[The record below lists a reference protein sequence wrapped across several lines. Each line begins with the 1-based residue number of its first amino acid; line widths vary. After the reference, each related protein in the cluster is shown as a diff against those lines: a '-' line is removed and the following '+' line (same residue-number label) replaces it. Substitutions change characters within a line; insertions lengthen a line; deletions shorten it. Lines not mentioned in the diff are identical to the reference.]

1 MEQPKEVFEADLEYI
16 VNRLKPEV
24 LILYGS
30 IPANIAKIKK
40 EVPKGIIFKPDY
52 SFFNKGDKE

>member
-16 VNRLKPEV
+16 VNKLKPEV

-30 IPANIAKIKK
+30 TPANIAKIKK

>member
-1 MEQPKEVFEADLEYI
+1 MFEADLEYI
-16 VNRLKPEV
+16 VNRIKPEV

-40 EVPKGIIFKPDY
+40 EVPKVIIFKPDY
-52 SFFNKGDKE
+52 SFF

>member
-16 VNRLKPEV
+16 VNRLKQEV

-40 EVPKGIIFKPDY
+40 EVPKVIIFKPDY